1 MAKRICKLADKSLRK
16 TIDLRD
22 YEDIIIDTINEVV
35 PNKNPIV
42 QSDHFSTDVLSHSQ
56 AVKLGFALAEK
67 PEIAKLGIL
76 VSIFRLFN
84 GHIVEDEEDKKEK
97 QSNDNN
103 DGNKKISHNRRD
115 PKAILASEQETY
127 QSTGEATSECKGN
140 WE

>member
-84 GHIVEDEEDKKEK
+84 GRIVEEKEGQKEK
-97 QSNDNN
+97 HSNGRN
-103 DGNKKISHNRRD
+103 NKKVSNNNTDTATIS
-115 PKAILASEQETY
+115 
-127 QSTGEATSECKGN
+127 STE
-140 WE
+140 

>member
-84 GHIVEDEEDKKEK
+84 GRIVEEKEDKKEK
-97 QSNDNN
+97 RSNDRN
-103 DGNKKISHNRRD
+103 NKKVLNHNGD
-115 PKAILASEQETY
+115 TTTILASEQETNK
-127 QSTGEATSECKGN
+127 SIGEAVS
-140 WE
+140 